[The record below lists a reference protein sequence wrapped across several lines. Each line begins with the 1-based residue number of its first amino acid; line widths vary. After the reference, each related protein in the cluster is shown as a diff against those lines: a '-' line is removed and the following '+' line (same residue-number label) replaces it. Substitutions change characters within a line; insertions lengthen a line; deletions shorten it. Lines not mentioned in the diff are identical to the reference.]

1 MTNFTVTPPSSDGT
15 WALMIVVIIWLV
27 SLGIWIWQL
36 IRLSNRKDKSPFW
49 LILILGLVTILILLP
64 LWALIS
70 LFLGRDKEK
79 EEKDEEFYCGI
90 CHIKYKKEL
99 LGGETLKEGKIC
111 RWCLDK
117 KQRGEK

>member
-1 MTNFTVTPPSSDGT
+1 MNNPTVTPPSDGMG
-15 WALMIVVIIWLV
+15 ALGVVVLIYLV
-27 SLGIWIWQL
+27 SFGVWIWQL
-36 IRLSNRKDKSPFW
+36 IRLSKRKDKSPFW
-49 LILILGLVTILILLP
+49 LILILGLVTIFILLP
-64 LWALIS
+64 LWAIIS

-79 EEKDEEFYCGI
+79 EEKDKEFYCGI
-90 CHIKYKKEL
+90 CHIKYKEEL